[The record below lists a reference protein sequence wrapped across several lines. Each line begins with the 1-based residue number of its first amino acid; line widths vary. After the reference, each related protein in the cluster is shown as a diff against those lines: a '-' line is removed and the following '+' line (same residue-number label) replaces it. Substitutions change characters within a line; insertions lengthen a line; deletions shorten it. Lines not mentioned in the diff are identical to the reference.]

1 MRIIPIEE
9 AVGKKLSHELS
20 GISPGQAGGMT
31 FARGYVVQKED
42 IETLKNMGK
51 YHVKVLEDNDL
62 GLVHENE
69 AAVRLAHAAIG
80 ALCNRTEPKEGKVHA
95 IAKERGV
102 LVTDPRGLLLVNL
115 MDGLKISAKKNHSV
129 VDVGEKVASCC
140 ITPLEIDEEVLA
152 EGIRRIPQPIV
163 EIRALNQ
170 LKIGIVT
177 TGNEVYE
184 GRIQDAFKP
193 YISKVLEPYGYRSL
207 EQRIV
212 PDIQERIE
220 EAIRAFVVEGVEL
233 VFLTGGLSVDA
244 DDCTLAAVRAFPDT
258 ILTAYGSPVLPG
270 AMFLAAYHQGTIPL
284 IGLPAGL
291 LRGGPS
297 ILDVVLPLLLA
308 KIPLTK
314 EYIASLGD
322 GGLL

>member
-115 MDGLKISAKKNHSV
+115 VDGLKISARRNHTV
-129 VDVGEKVASCC
+129 VDVGDKVASCC
-140 ITPLEIDEEVLA
+140 ITPLEIEEAVLE
-152 EGIRRIPQPIV
+152 EGIRRIPEPIV
-163 EIRALNQ
+163 EIKALNQ
-170 LKIGIVT
+170 LKIAIVT

-184 GRIQDAFKP
+184 GRIQDAFRP
-193 YISKVLEPYGYRSL
+193 YIQGVVEPFGYRSL

-220 EAIRAFVVEGVEL
+220 EAIRAFVKEGAEL
-233 VFLTGGLSVDA
+233 IFLTGGMSVDA
-244 DDCTLAAVRAFPDT
+244 DDCTLAAVRDFPDT

-270 AMFLAAYHQGTIPL
+270 AMFLAAYHQGRIPL